1 MLSSGYECPTGTH
14 GFYDAPADYMEYLG
28 NIGVDSREHSCSLCM
43 RRSFPYVAAR
53 SKRIYRLKSHNLPA
67 PFANAN
73 PAFVEGDGWAITEPH
88 PDV

>member
-1 MLSSGYECPTGTH
+1 MLAKLFMIAPFRSLEGECYECPTGTH

-28 NIGVDSREHSCSLCM
+28 NIGVDS
-43 RRSFPYVAAR
+43 P
-53 SKRIYRLKSHNLPA
+53 